1 MTIYTS
7 KYASVDHFPTDMD
20 LYTFMFEY
28 FPKNRPDPRG
38 KRVPLL
44 IDDDTGFKL
53 TLEDMHE
60 RVDALSLGMVDQL
73 GKGNSNSSGSA
84 SSSGS
89 SGNSAFNDSTVA
101 IFSTNTTDYPI
112 IVWATHRLGGVVSGA
127 NPSYTASELKY
138 QLEAS
143 GAKTLFVGE
152 EPASLKVGLEAAQQA
167 GIPKE
172 RIVIIQSAA
181 TMLKNKGAAQKVDG
195 MWTVSALVEAG
206 AKVLK
211 KRGRG
216 ALSATRRKLGPGEG
230 KTKLAFLSFSSGTT
244 GLPKGV
250 KIAHSNPV
258 ANVLQYLAFNE
269 VPNKIGVRG
278 VRHTP
283 GKDVA
288 LGVLPWFHIYG
299 LVVTLH
305 SMMWSGTAVVGIPRF
320 RGIQAFLDSVVKY
333 RISHWILVPPMIVLF
348 VKDPI
353 VDKYL
358 DRVRQIA
365 RFCMVGAAPCSDEL
379 SRQFV
384 AKLPD
389 VDFGQGYGMTETST
403 VVTLVAPRQPAAYG
417 SAGRIF
423 SNTEARIVKPDGK
436 DAERGESGE
445 LWMRGPQI
453 TLGYLNNEKA
463 TQEMWLEGGWLRT
476 GDEAII
482 NDEGDIFIVDRL
494 KELIKVKGFQV
505 PPAELEGLLLDL
517 PDVADAGVVSI
528 PDDAAGE
535 LPIAFVSL
543 SAEAKKRVT
552 DGDSEAEAAK
562 IKERVKKHVMDNKVK
577 YKWLASVQIIDAI
590 PKTASGK
597 ILRREL
603 RLLAKNVKA
612 DPAVRDAVAKL

>member
-7 KYASVDHFPTDMD
+7 KYPSVDHFPTDMD

-38 KRVPLL
+38 KRIPLL
-44 IDDDTGFKL
+44 IDDDTGKSL

-60 RVDALSLGMVDQL
+60 RVDHLSLGMAENLGGDSKNSINDQ
-73 GKGNSNSSGSA
+73 
-84 SSSGS
+84 
-89 SGNSAFNDSTVA
+89 TVA
-101 IFSTNTTDYPI
+101 IFSVNTIDYPI
-112 IVWATHRLGGVVSGA
+112 IVWATHRLGGVISGA
-127 NPSYTASELKY
+127 NPAYTSSELKY

-152 EPASLKVGLEAAQQA
+152 DPASLKVGLEAAEKA

-172 RIVIIQSAA
+172 RVVIIQSAA
-181 TMLKNKGAAQKVDG
+181 TMAKKGSEKVDG
-195 MWTVSALVEAG
+195 HWTVSGLVEAG
-206 AKVLK
+206 AKILK
-211 KRGRG
+211 KKGRG
-216 ALSATRRKLGPGEG
+216 VLSSTRRKLKPSEG

-250 KIAHSNPV
+250 KIAHSNPI

-269 VPNKIGVRG
+269 VPNKLGVRG

-320 RGIQAFLDSVVKY
+320 RGIVPFLDSVLKY
-333 RISHWILVPPMIVLF
+333 RISHWTLVPPMIVLF
-348 VKDPI
+348 VKDPA
-353 VDKYL
+353 VEKYL
-358 DRVRQIA
+358 DRVRQIV

-379 SRQFV
+379 SRQFI
-384 AKLPD
+384 AKLPGL
-389 VDFGQGYGMTETST
+389 DFGQGYGMTETST
-403 VVTLVAPRQPAAYG
+403 VVTLAAPRQEAAYG

-436 DAERGESGE
+436 DAAKGESGE

-453 TLGYLNNEKA
+453 TLGYLNNQKA
-463 TQEMWLEGGWLRT
+463 TEEMWLEGGWLRT

-482 NDEGDIFIVDRL
+482 NDAGDIYIVDRL

-505 PPAELEGLLLDL
+505 PPAELEGLLLDM
-517 PDVADAGVVSI
+517 PDVADAGVVGI

-543 SAEAKKRVT
+543 SAEAKKRVASG
-552 DGDSEAEAAK
+552 GDSEAAK
-562 IKERVKKHVMDNKVK
+562 IKDAIKKFVMDNKVK
-577 YKWLASVQIIDAI
+577 YKWLAGVQIIDTI

-603 RLLAKNVKA
+603 RTLAKGIKA
-612 DPAVRDAVAKL
+612 DPVVREAVSKI